1 MLVYW
6 RALAVPCRQWQPRCA
21 FHGWLQWWQLG
32 TALLSP
38 SFGRF
43 RCPKGPRKWFENR
56 KLRYG
61 SKNGVDLPWF
71 SSGQNKP
78 NGFCDTFFLDN
89 PIIYCTSLRCDRL
102 WWSLWFRHASFQVA
116 MNFWHCWLFP
126 TCQVRVSRFCQSYFP
141 SSRARSG
148 TEKTRKAAVR
158 LGSFRFVETSNRGGS
173 VHQ

>member
-1 MLVYW
+1 MDDCNGGSSARHCSPQASDASDAQKGLVSGL
-6 RALAVPCRQWQPRCA
+6 RIVNCDMGPKMAL
-21 FHGWLQWWQLG
+21 
-32 TALLSP
+32 TSP
-38 SFGRF
+38 DF
-43 RCPKGPRKWFENR
+43 
-56 KLRYG
+56 LR
-61 SKNGVDLPWF
+61 
-71 SSGQNKP
+71 GQNKP